1 MERSCGNHTAVTSR
15 PRLLADRNFL
25 LFMSATLGAEIGG
38 QIVFVAIGWQVFLIS
53 HRPFDLGL
61 VGLAMFLPAIVLV
74 FASGVIADR
83 FDRRTIVILARL
95 AEAVCACG
103 YLGLAIRR
111 VDAVWPY
118 LVIALGLGAI
128 RALSRPAE
136 KTFLPNIVA
145 TDIFVNAQ
153 AAYVTGREITVI
165 AGPAVG
171 GALLAIAAPVAFGA
185 AAAVALF
192 SASVYTLVRIRRS
205 ERRAQPQSWRT
216 ALAGLAFL
224 RAQPVV
230 FGAITLDLFAVLFGG
245 ATALLPVYADT
256 ILRVGPVG
264 LGYLRSAPSVG
275 AAIVAAVLTRRPPQH
290 RVGAL
295 AFIAVIGFG
304 VATVVFA
311 ISKVLWLS
319 LVALAIMGAFDIVGG
334 VVRNGL
340 VQLNTPDA
348 MRGRVI
354 AIQSVFTTTSNE
366 LGAFES
372 GTLAAFIG
380 TVPSVA
386 AGGLIA
392 LGVAALCA
400 QAFPA
405 LRRADG
411 FVQETGA
418 KTAATFVEVKT

>member
-1 MERSCGNHTAVTSR
+1 MTSR
-15 PRLLADRNFL
+15 PGLGADRNFL
-25 LFMSATLGAEIGG
+25 LYMCATLGAEIGG

-53 HRPFDLGL
+53 HQPFDLGL

-83 FDRRTIVILARL
+83 FDRKTIVILARL
-95 AEAVCACG
+95 AEALCACG
-103 YLGLAIRR
+103 YVGLALAH
-111 VDAVWPY
+111 VGAVWPY
-118 LVIALGLGAI
+118 LAIALGLGAT

-145 TDIFVNAQ
+145 TEVFVSAQ
-153 AAYVTGREITVI
+153 AAYVTGRELTVI
-165 AGPAVG
+165 VGPAIG
-171 GALLAIAAPVAFGA
+171 GALLALAAPVAFGA
-185 AAAVALF
+185 AAAAALL
-192 SASVYTLVRIRRS
+192 SAVIYTFLRIRRS
-205 ERRAQPQSWRT
+205 ERRAEPQTWRT
-216 ALAGLAFL
+216 ALAGLGFL

-230 FGAITLDLFAVLFGG
+230 FGSIALDLFAVLFGG

-256 ILRVGPVG
+256 ILHVGPVG
-264 LGYLRSAPSVG
+264 LGWLRSAPSVG
-275 AAIVAAVLTRRPPQH
+275 AAVVAAVLTRRPPQR

-304 VATVVFA
+304 LATIAFAFSTVF
-311 ISKVLWLS
+311 WLS

-380 TVPSVA
+380 TVPAVA
-386 AGGLIA
+386 AGGVLA
-392 LGVAALCA
+392 LGVAAVCA

-405 LRRADG
+405 LRRADR
-411 FVQETGA
+411 FVQETGSN
-418 KTAATFVEVKT
+418 TAATLVDVKT

>member
-1 MERSCGNHTAVTSR
+1 VTSR

-25 LFMSATLGAEIGG
+25 LFMSATLGAEMGG

-83 FDRRTIVILARL
+83 LDRRSIVIVARIS
-95 AEAVCACG
+95 EAVCACG
-103 YLGLAIRR
+103 YVGLAT
-111 VDAVWPY
+111 VHVAQVWPY
-118 LVIALGLGAI
+118 LAIALGLGAI

-145 TDIFVNAQ
+145 TEVFVSAQ
-153 AAYVTGREITVI
+153 AAYITGRELTVI
-165 AGPAVG
+165 VGPAVG
-171 GALLAIAAPVAFGA
+171 GALLALAPQVAFGT
-185 AAAVALF
+185 AAVVAVF
-192 SASVYTLVRIRRS
+192 SAGSYTLVHIRPMVRS
-205 ERRAQPQSWRT
+205 TEKQTWRT

-230 FGAITLDLFAVLFGG
+230 FGAIALDLFAVLFGG
-245 ATALLPVYADT
+245 ATALLPVYADV
-256 ILRVGPVG
+256 ILQVGPVG

-275 AAIVAAVLTRRPPQH
+275 AAIVAAVLTRRPPQRH
-290 RVGAL
+290 VGVL
-295 AFIAVIGFG
+295 AFVAVIGFG
-304 VATVVFA
+304 VATIVFA
-311 ISKVLWLS
+311 ISKVFWLS
-319 LVALAIMGAFDIVGG
+319 LLALAVMGAFDIVGG
-334 VVRNGL
+334 VIRNGL

-372 GTLAAFIG
+372 GTLAALIG
-380 TVPSVA
+380 TVGSVVAGGAIALAVA
-386 AGGLIA
+386 AA
-392 LGVAALCA
+392 CA

-405 LRRADG
+405 LRRADR
-411 FVQETGA
+411 FVQAERLT
-418 KTAATFVEVKT
+418 KSV

>member
-1 MERSCGNHTAVTSR
+1 VTSR

-25 LFMSATLGAEIGG
+25 LFMSATLGAEMGG

-83 FDRRTIVILARL
+83 LNRRTIVIVARL
-95 AEAVCACG
+95 AEAACACG
-103 YLGLAIRR
+103 YVGLALGH
-111 VDAVWPY
+111 VAQVWPY
-118 LVIALGLGAI
+118 LAIALGLGAI

-145 TDIFVNAQ
+145 TEVFVHAQ
-153 AAYVTGREITVI
+153 AAYMTGREITVI
-165 AGPAVG
+165 AGPAIG
-171 GALLAIAAPVAFGA
+171 GALLALSAAVAFGVA
-185 AAAVALF
+185 AGVALF
-192 SASVYTLVRIRRS
+192 SALAYTSVRIVRAARS
-205 ERRAQPQSWRT
+205 PEPQSWRT

-230 FGAITLDLFAVLFGG
+230 FGAIALDLFAVLFGG
-245 ATALLPVYADT
+245 ATALLPVYADV

-275 AAIVAAVLTRRPPQH
+275 AAIVAAVIARRPPQR
-290 RVGAL
+290 RVGLL
-295 AFIAVIGFG
+295 AFVAVVGFG
-304 VATVVFA
+304 AATVIFA
-311 ISKVLWLS
+311 LSKVFWLS
-319 LVALAIMGAFDIVGG
+319 LLALAVMGAFDIIGG

-372 GTLAAFIG
+372 GTLAALIG
-380 TVPSVA
+380 TVPSVV
-386 AGGLIA
+386 AGGVVA
-392 LGVAALCA
+392 LGVAAVCA

-405 LRRADG
+405 LRHADR
-411 FVQETGA
+411 FVQTTE
-418 KTAATFVEVKT
+418 ATPA

>member
-1 MERSCGNHTAVTSR
+1 MTSR

-103 YLGLAIRR
+103 YLGLAIGR
-111 VDAVWPY
+111 VGAVWPY

-171 GALLAIAAPVAFGA
+171 GALLAIAAPVRLRCRGRRR
-185 AAAVALF
+185 AL
-192 SASVYTLVRIRRS
+192 LRVRLHVRADSPQRTARRS
-205 ERRAQPQSWRT
+205 RSRGAT

-230 FGAITLDLFAVLFGG
+230 LGAITLDLFAVLFGG

-275 AAIVAAVLTRRPPQH
+275 AAIVAAVLTRRPPQR

-295 AFIAVIGFG
+295 AFIAVLGFG

-311 ISKVLWLS
+311 ISKVFWLS
-319 LVALAIMGAFDIVGG
+319 LLALAIMGAFDIVGG

-386 AGGLIA
+386 VGGLIA
-392 LGVAALCA
+392 LGVAGFCA

>member
-1 MERSCGNHTAVTSR
+1 MTSR

-25 LFMSATLGAEIGG
+25 LFMSATLGAEMGG

-61 VGLAMFLPAIVLV
+61 VGLAMFLPAIVFV

-83 FDRRTIVILARL
+83 LDRRTIVIVARVSES
-95 AEAVCACG
+95 ACACG
-103 YLGLAIRR
+103 YVGLATAH
-111 VDAVWPY
+111 VAQVWPY
-118 LVIALGLGAI
+118 LAIALGLGAI

-145 TDIFVNAQ
+145 TEVFVSAQ
-153 AAYVTGREITVI
+153 AAYITGREMTVI
-165 AGPAVG
+165 VGPAVG
-171 GALLAIAAPVAFGA
+171 GALLAIGAPVAFGA
-185 AAAVALF
+185 AAVVAMF
-192 SASVYTLVRIRRS
+192 SAASYTLVYIRPMVRS
-205 ERRAQPQSWRT
+205 TEKQTWRT
-216 ALAGLAFL
+216 ALAGLGFL

-230 FGAITLDLFAVLFGG
+230 FGAIALDLFAVLFGG
-245 ATALLPVYADT
+245 ATALLPVYADV
-256 ILRVGPVG
+256 ILHVGPVG

-275 AAIVAAVLTRRPPQH
+275 AAIVAAVFTRRPPQH
-290 RVGAL
+290 HVGAL

-304 VATVVFA
+304 VATIVFA
-311 ISKVLWLS
+311 ISKVFWLS
-319 LVALAIMGAFDIVGG
+319 LLALAVMGAFDIVGG
-334 VVRNGL
+334 VIRNGL

-372 GTLAAFIG
+372 GTLAALIG
-380 TVPSVA
+380 TVPSVV
-386 AGGLIA
+386 AGGAIA

-400 QAFPA
+400 HAFPA
-405 LRRADG
+405 LRRADR
-411 FVQETGA
+411 FVQS
-418 KTAATFVEVKT
+418 